1 MEATERSLW
10 ISYQSTHTPDL
21 REQLVERYL
30 PLVRYNAE
38 RLGAKL
44 PQHFDTNDLFQAGV
58 FGLMQAVENFDLAR
72 EVKFETFA
80 NRRIQGSMLDELRA
94 LDWVPRQVR
103 SKATRM
109 NQARSKLIAL
119 LGREPSDYELADELG
134 IEVAEFYD
142 FIQDAAA
149 VSMTS
154 IDRYG
159 DNDDDS
165 PGLHSMEQLEDRRS
179 EDPTELVERSE
190 VVELL
195 TKALSKKERL
205 IIILYYFEELTM
217 KEIGAT
223 LDLSESRG
231 CQIHQKLML
240 RMRGLLEKIRGE
252 VVVR

>member
-223 LDLSESRG
+223 LDLSESRV

-240 RMRGLLEKIRGE
+240 RMRGLLEKFRGE